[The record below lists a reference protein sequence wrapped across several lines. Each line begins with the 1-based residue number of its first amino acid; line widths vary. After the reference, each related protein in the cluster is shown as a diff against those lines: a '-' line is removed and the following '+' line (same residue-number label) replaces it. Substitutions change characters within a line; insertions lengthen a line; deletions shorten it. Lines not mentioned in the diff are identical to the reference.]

1 MCPLLLLVPSVESE
15 DGWLNSLSYF
25 KESAICTRVLS
36 YTLAL
41 EPINK
46 AYIVSIL
53 EGGSGRTR
61 RLARWIAHAI
71 ITDKRTVAAV
81 CIIHSYQYQT

>member
-1 MCPLLLLVPSVESE
+1 M
-15 DGWLNSLSYF
+15 
-25 KESAICTRVLS
+25 RVLN
-36 YTLAL
+36 YTATL

-46 AYIVSIL
+46 AYIVSVF

-71 ITDKRTVAAV
+71 ITDNAVSSV
-81 CIIHSYQYQT
+81 CIRFLSIYVRVTQF